1 MIDAVKNILKKPS
14 EENGVSDN
22 LLFLSR
28 IMLIIFILYTASMGA
43 ISLIE
48 DLNMY
53 AMISFLFTAVFAVC
67 MFLSYKSQVKLVA
80 TLVCILLLAY
90 IFIFTIAYGWRSSF
104 QFMVFVCIFLFWYDI
119 TRSTMMKIVLSAITG
134 VLLVIIN
141 VFTPA
146 AGVMSSDDN
155 PEYHLVIYINIFL
168 SLLSLSIIAYFYC
181 TQFAD
186 AERKLYLYNRELKK
200 ISETDPLTKLPN
212 RRYAIDVLADIE
224 KNYETNGDLV
234 SIAIGDIDF
243 FKNVNDTYGHD
254 AGDMVLATLSAMFSD
269 YMNELGFVARWG
281 GEEFLFVFE
290 HSNGDEAYVSLD
302 TLREEV
308 AQKEFRYGDSTLKL
322 TITFGVE
329 EYGPRVAVDETIAAA
344 DKKLYLGKTGGRN
357 KVVY

>member
-1 MIDAVKNILKKPS
+1 MFDALNKFLKKPS
-14 EENGVSDN
+14 EEDGVSDN

-28 IMLIIFILYTASMGA
+28 IMLIIFVLYTAAMGV

-48 DLNMY
+48 NINVY
-53 AMISFLFTAVFAVC
+53 AMISFVFTAVFAVC
-67 MFLSYKSQVKLVA
+67 MYLSYKSRVRIVA
-80 TLVCILLLAY
+80 TLVSIFLLAY
-90 IFIFTIAYGWRSSF
+90 IFIFTIGYGWRSSF
-104 QFMVFVCIFLFWYDI
+104 QFMLFVCIFLFWYDI
-119 TRSTMMKIVLSAITG
+119 TRSTLMKIILSAITG
-134 VLLVIIN
+134 ILLCVIN
-141 VFTPA
+141 AFTPA
-146 AGVMSSDDN
+146 MGAMSSDDN
-155 PEYHLVIYINIFL
+155 PEYHLVIYINILL

-212 RRYAIDVLADIE
+212 RRYAIDELAEIE
-224 KNYETNGDLV
+224 KNYETNGHLV

-254 AGDMVLATLSAMFSD
+254 AGDMVLASLSAMFSD
-269 YMNELGFVARWG
+269 YMHDLGFVARWG

-290 HSNGDEAYVSLD
+290 HSNGDEAYVALD
-302 TLREEV
+302 SLREKV
-308 AQKEFRYGDSTLKL
+308 ARNEFKYGDFSLKL

-329 EYGPRVAVDETIAAA
+329 EYGPRVGVDETIAAA

-357 KVVY
+357 KVVF